1 MMKQRVMK
9 RAKKKRTEI
18 KAGNTLAPLGTVK
31 KSNYYIIDID
41 IDIDRERERERCD
54 SLIKQVL

>member
-41 IDIDRERERERCD
+41 IDIDREREREM
-54 SLIKQVL
+54 

>member
-9 RAKKKRTEI
+9 RVNKKRTEVEAAI
-18 KAGNTLAPLGTVK
+18 MVAPLGTVK

-41 IDIDRERERERCD
+41 IDRERERCD

>member
-18 KAGNTLAPLGTVK
+18 KAGSTLAPLGTVK
-31 KSNYYIIDID
+31 KSNYYITVIYLQKTKKIYHCSKYLTD
-41 IDIDRERERERCD
+41 
-54 SLIKQVL
+54 Q